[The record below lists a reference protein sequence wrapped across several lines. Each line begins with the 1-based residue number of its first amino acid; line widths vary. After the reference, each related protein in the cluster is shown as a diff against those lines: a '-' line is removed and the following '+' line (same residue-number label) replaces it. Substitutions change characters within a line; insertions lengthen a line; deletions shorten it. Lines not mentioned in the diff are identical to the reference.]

1 MIPNHEKLYRGVSH
15 AAWAYFFLYFDI
27 NLGSLNILPD
37 FMCYVLLWSAIG
49 CLEEEERDLALLRPL
64 CVLLGVWAGA
74 DWVFTLL
81 GGTLDGRFRP
91 MDLLISVASDA
102 TDEEKEEA
110 KNKAQEV
117 LDKINSGELSFED
130 AVEQYS
136 DDAGSKADGGDVGWD
151 KLTSFVTE
159 YQDALSNLEKGQ
171 VSGIVE
177 TTYGY
182 HIIKCT
188 DYFHVDGEVSSLDNV
203 PQEIQDYISNVVKS
217 QEESTAYDAWWEDY
231 KEKADIEINPMPEDV
246 PYNVSLDGIEP
257 STGSAQ

>member
-91 MDLLISVASDA
+91 MDLLLAVAA
-102 TDEEKEEA
+102 
-110 KNKAQEV
+110 
-117 LDKINSGELSFED
+117 I
-130 AVEQYS
+130 
-136 DDAGSKADGGDVGWD
+136 
-151 KLTSFVTE
+151 
-159 YQDALSNLEKGQ
+159 
-171 VSGIVE
+171 
-177 TTYGY
+177 
-182 HIIKCT
+182 
-188 DYFHVDGEVSSLDNV
+188 YFHFQLFTDFAHLAARYQPPGEELDRSLLRLRTVHTLLLTAVAVLTWPFPNGTQFSLSGGSF
-203 PQEIQDYISNVVKS
+203 QEKLAGLLFLGLALAGLVVALMLMFGLFSLRKYFRS
-217 QEESTAYDAWWEDY
+217 TEET
-231 KEKADIEINPMPEDV
+231 
-246 PYNVSLDGIEP
+246 
-257 STGSAQ
+257 

>member
-91 MDLLISVASDA
+91 MDLLISVAA
-102 TDEEKEEA
+102 
-110 KNKAQEV
+110 
-117 LDKINSGELSFED
+117 I
-130 AVEQYS
+130 
-136 DDAGSKADGGDVGWD
+136 
-151 KLTSFVTE
+151 
-159 YQDALSNLEKGQ
+159 
-171 VSGIVE
+171 
-177 TTYGY
+177 
-182 HIIKCT
+182 
-188 DYFHVDGEVSSLDNV
+188 YFHFQLFTDFARLAARYQPQGE
-203 PQEIQDYISNVVKS
+203 E
-217 QEESTAYDAWWEDY
+217 
-231 KEKADIEINPMPEDV
+231 
-246 PYNVSLDGIEP
+246 LDGRLLRLRTVHTLLLTAVAVLTWPFPNGTQFSLSGGALPEQITGLLLLGLALAGLVVALMLMFGLFSLQKYFR
-257 STGSAQ
+257 STEET